1 MKKFLKWLWLFV
13 LGAVFLST
21 VFAAWRSTNWS
32 SYDMLANR
40 FLFTSGGTLSGDYI
54 LDTNSGGTI
63 IAYGPLVDGWL
74 NAYITGWD
82 YVTLADSGVYFD
94 ANSGTYFETN
104 SWIYFEANSGTYYTT
119 NPSWYI
125 TGWGTLW
132 NLVNPGGVV
141 RILTPKDTTNYL
153 GINVWNGNSVSQIGS
168 SVIGTNNTL
177 AGDYGFIAWSS
188 CTNSASNTTTL
199 GFKLNNNTQY
209 NVALGKYNVWYTSWV
224 LEVWYGAIESTRAN
238 FLTVFKDGSTWLTA
252 KDMAGN
258 AYITGW
264 AISGSYV
271 TIADSWTYFET
282 NSWTYFLA
290 NSWTYYD
297 SNPAGFIASI
307 WGNDGDLCALSG
319 TTVFCDVTPA
329 SGLVETDPIW
339 TAASGVYFN
348 LNSGTYFEANSW
360 TYFLANSGAY
370 YDSNPAGFITG
381 WEISG
386 NYVTLANSG
395 AYYTTNPLWYIT
407 WAQETDPV
415 FMALSWDFARVVR
428 TSTWYLDFW
437 GSPLAAGNSA
447 WAWQEFLAEDMY
459 IDSVQFY
466 IIDNWAAAT
475 GWNWEI
481 TYVIYE
487 STGKVT
493 SYCTG
498 SVAVDSWFTQADTLA
513 TFDTCYLSAWDY
525 YVESTFSGI
534 VTNNILVYFHNPW
547 IYTWYNSVRYTE
559 YSDKTLSFRL
569 SEGEPDNE
577 YVIGDGSTDGLAMFL
592 SDGSLTKPNAYLNR
606 GANVGLTNSTVGGVW
621 FSAMTLYDLSNATG
635 TWVSSTANLYTFR
648 GTALNVAKAWHESV
662 PISRI
667 FSTMTIANSGGYEQ
681 SSPYLQI
688 DAPTRGIGDLIQ
700 MFKND
705 VKKFWVDS
713 TGDTH
718 IAGRQYNTYGIDLGA
733 DASTCTGDVLGTMKF
748 SGDNF
753 YGCNSVWWVQLDN

>member
-104 SWIYFEANSGTYYTT
+104 SWIYFEANSGTYFETNSGTYFEANSGTYYTT

-395 AYYTTNPLWYIT
+395 AYYTTNPLWYLTGGDVLWSIT
-407 WAQETDPV
+407 
-415 FMALSWDFARVVR
+415 
-428 TSTWYLDFW
+428 
-437 GSPLAAGNSA
+437 
-447 WAWQEFLAEDMY
+447 
-459 IDSVQFY
+459 
-466 IIDNWAAAT
+466 
-475 GWNWEI
+475 
-481 TYVIYE
+481 
-487 STGKVT
+487 
-493 SYCTG
+493 
-498 SVAVDSWFTQADTLA
+498 
-513 TFDTCYLSAWDY
+513 
-525 YVESTFSGI
+525 
-534 VTNNILVYFHNPW
+534 
-547 IYTWYNSVRYTE
+547 
-559 YSDKTLSFRL
+559 
-569 SEGEPDNE
+569 
-577 YVIGDGSTDGLAMFL
+577 DGSTDGLVMF
-592 SDGSLTKPNAYLNR
+592 SWDGSLMKPNAYLNR

-648 GTALNVAKAWHESV
+648 GTALNVAKAWHTQAWDESV

-718 IAGRQYNTYGIDLGA
+718 I
-733 DASTCTGDVLGTMKF
+733 
-748 SGDNF
+748 SGDLYPEKIVNRVSVVANAASLTPEWEEDIYQVTALSETLEF
-753 YGCNSVWWVQLDN
+753 INSTTTIHDGTQIKIRVIDDGTGQTLTRGTGFLAKGGIALPSTTVTGKQMVFWLEWFDNLTWRVLLAFSTEV